1 MPTDPI
7 LVFWWKYDCELPKYS
22 ILDVYLMFA
31 FTCILYFAGA
41 LFRFFQAKQ
50 EKLNPFHSQPI
61 GSPQSY

>member
-1 MPTDPI
+1 
-7 LVFWWKYDCELPKYS
+7 
-22 ILDVYLMFA
+22 MFA

-61 GSPQSY
+61 GSPQSYWIRLRIYRAN